1 MFITFWEREA
11 GVRATLSQNPGKL
24 WDAKADGV
32 LPLAGNWSKTGVDP
46 IFDHSWKIP
55 YPGVAQLVARLLWED
70 TPGQSH
76 NFISG
81 CCAVGSAPALGAGGP
96 GFESP
101 HSDQILQKNRLFRRF
116 FCVLSLVF
124 AVLVIA
130 VLWRFKERNSGQ
142 GMSERSG
149 WNRQIPNPSLTGK
162 LPHFLR
168 FYRCRCRPLLIVCL
182 RCVGREAGFFL
193 L

>member
-1 MFITFWEREA
+1 M
-11 GVRATLSQNPGKL
+11 
-24 WDAKADGV
+24 
-32 LPLAGNWSKTGVDP
+32 
-46 IFDHSWKIP
+46 
-55 YPGVAQLVARLLWED
+55 VARLLWED
-70 TPGQSH
+70 TPGQFH

-124 AVLVIA
+124 AILTIA
-130 VLWRFKERNSGQ
+130 VLWRFKERDSNWD
-142 GMSERSG
+142 MSERSG

-162 LPHFLR
+162 LPHFSVN
-168 FYRCRCRPLLIVCL
+168 IGAV
-182 RCVGREAGFFL
+182 VGCS
-193 L
+193 

>member
-1 MFITFWEREA
+1 MQRCSIIKSLF
-11 GVRATLSQNPGKL
+11 
-24 WDAKADGV
+24 
-32 LPLAGNWSKTGVDP
+32 
-46 IFDHSWKIP
+46 
-55 YPGVAQLVARLLWED
+55 YPGLAQLVARVVWED

-101 HSDQILQKNRLFRRF
+101 HSDQILQKNRLNRRF
-116 FCVLSLVF
+116 FCILSLIFV
-124 AVLVIA
+124 VLEIA
-130 VLWRFKERNSGQ
+130 VLRRFQWWNSGR
-142 GMSERSG
+142 GMSERSRR
-149 WNRQIPNPSLTGK
+149 NRQIPNPSLTGK

-182 RCVGREAGFFL
+182 RCVGREAGFL
-193 L
+193 LL

>member
-1 MFITFWEREA
+1 M
-11 GVRATLSQNPGKL
+11 PGAHSRR
-24 WDAKADGV
+24 AKA
-32 LPLAGNWSKTGVDP
+32 AAARHMATGSAPRAAV
-46 IFDHSWKIP
+46 KNRRKE
-55 YPGVAQLVARLLWED
+55 YRGVAQLVARLLWED

-101 HSDQILQKNRLFRRF
+101 HSDQILQKNRLNRRF
-116 FCVLSLVF
+116 FCILSLIFV
-124 AVLVIA
+124 VLEIA
-130 VLWRFKERNSGQ
+130 VLRRFQWWNSGR
-142 GMSERSG
+142 GMSERSRR
-149 WNRQIPNPSLTGK
+149 NRQIPNPSLTGK

-182 RCVGREAGFFL
+182 RCVGREAEFFL